1 MKKYNFTE
9 ITQGNYSAKGK
20 DTRISFWF
28 TDKDRKE
35 ACITYGIYEPLTSD
49 EGYTSFMTIKHN
61 IRFNLDDEKE
71 FYVNKLDSGLKKEIE
86 RQEKS
91 DKYNNN
97 DVLKYFKNNPT
108 INEIFE
114 KVSDELDS
122 GTERKESKV
131 KKIFIMDI
139 TKENPLFNSKELL
152 KLCAE
157 DKYYV
162 TISLEDFRSKNLRV
176 WYNLKGLGGVGIGI
190 PVKLYPIESLTN
202 RIIKAVSKFE
212 KDNDIDI
219 IPRFFNSFTSKKFDR
234 NIEILKR
241 ITNYTKDTNI
251 TSIEINPMKVKTTF
265 PDDIFIT
272 VPIDPNVF
280 YLDIKV
286 TREKDGKENTEGYIL
301 MRERIDSIMHHVL
314 TARSYNIALYKYKP
328 GKKVKDND
336 VYTKLVPLKGD
347 IEEMTLSRYNYFSSF
362 KSLSFR
368 KVSFELC
375 KYLYK
380 DVSSLVNSEYHI
392 ANLIGLI
399 YDDKVEKPYD
409 SVYLDRLNED
419 QLNNVYDPFIEE
431 VISTFKGEYDKQIK
445 LYGRFSKKEQI
456 KASVVYNFR
465 NLLAELDDKLYEHTV
480 VSEADCMLITDCE
493 VLNGPAKINTIEVK
507 LYKDLNKSLTQITS
521 LRDSLTFMMHMN
533 TESGKTIIRMM
544 EVLLTKDGPVVSSI
558 TSNKKYT
565 DTKKFSSVQFNIQNL
580 LGEYLYGLLTFLGKL
595 LYIYELLDNDVRR
608 GVQFLNTTDDE
619 ETTESVAKISYHEVE
634 GTYIKYLKELRYN
647 KEPEE
652 EFVDEEELYEEEY

>member
-1 MKKYNFTE
+1 MEKNNFIE

-20 DTRISFWF
+20 DTKISFWF

-108 INEIFE
+108 ISEIFE
-114 KVSDELDS
+114 KVSEELDS

-139 TKENPLFNSKELL
+139 TKENPLFYSKELL

-157 DKYYV
+157 DKYYA
-162 TISLEDFRSKNLRV
+162 TISLEDFSSKNLRV

-190 PVKLYPIESLTN
+190 PVDLYPVESLTN

-219 IPRFFNSFTSKKFDR
+219 IPRFLSSFTSKKFNR

-241 ITNYTKDTNI
+241 ITNYTKDTDI
-251 TSIEINPMKVKTTF
+251 TSIEINPMKVKTNF

-272 VPIDPNVF
+272 VPIDPNTF

-286 TREKDGKENTEGYIL
+286 TRKKDGKENTEEYIL

-314 TARSYNIALYKYKP
+314 TARSYSIALYKYKP
-328 GKKVKDND
+328 GKNVKDND
-336 VYTKLVPLKGD
+336 IYTKLVPLKGD
-347 IEEMTLSRYNYFSSF
+347 SEEMTLSRHNYFSSL

-409 SVYLDRLNED
+409 SVYLNRLNEE

-431 VISTFKGEYDKQIK
+431 VISTFKGEYDEQIK
-445 LYGRFSKKEQI
+445 LYGRFSKKDQI
-456 KASVVYNFR
+456 KSSVVYNFR
-465 NLLAELDDKLYEHTV
+465 NLLAELDDKLCEHTV

-507 LYKDLNKSLTQITS
+507 LYKDLRKPLTQIMS
-521 LRDSLTFMMHMN
+521 LRDSLTFMMHLN
-533 TESGKTIIRMM
+533 TESGKTIIRMI
-544 EVLLTKDGPVVSSI
+544 EVLLTKDGPVVYSVS
-558 TSNKKYT
+558 TDKKYR
-565 DTKKFSSVQFNIQNL
+565 DTKKFSSVQNNLDEL

-595 LYIYELLDNDVRR
+595 LYIYELLNDNVRDIQYTSITED
-608 GVQFLNTTDDE
+608 G
-619 ETTESVAKISYHEVE
+619 ETIENVVELAYYPVE

-647 KEPEE
+647 KKVEEDFEYEEELEEE
-652 EFVDEEELYEEEY
+652 EF

>member
-1 MKKYNFTE
+1 MKKINFMEVTKENDSKGNE
-9 ITQGNYSAKGK
+9 IKV
-20 DTRISFWF
+20 SFWF
-28 TDKDRKE
+28 TSEDRKE
-35 ACITYGIYEPLTSD
+35 ACLTYRILKTLTKVD
-49 EGYTSFMTIKHN
+49 VYTNLMTVEHSLTFK
-61 IRFNLDDEKE
+61 LDNTKE
-71 FYVNKLDSGLKKEIE
+71 YYVNKLESGLNKEIR
-86 RQEKS
+86 RQEREGRY
-91 DKYNNN
+91 DK
-97 DVLKYFKNNPT
+97 DILKYFKNNPT
-108 INEIFE
+108 ISEIFE
-114 KVSDELDS
+114 NVSDELDS

-157 DKYYV
+157 DKYYA
-162 TISLEDFRSKNLRV
+162 TISLEDFLSKNLRI

-190 PVKLYPIESLTN
+190 PVNLYPIETLIE

-241 ITNYTKDTNI
+241 ITNYTKDTDI
-251 TSIEINPMKVKTTF
+251 TSIEINPMKVKTNF
-265 PDDIFIT
+265 PDDIFMT
-272 VPIDPNVF
+272 VPIDPNTF

-314 TARSYNIALYKYKP
+314 TARSYSIALYKYKP
-328 GKKVKDND
+328 GKNVKDND
-336 VYTKLVPLKGD
+336 VYTKLVPLNGD
-347 IEEMTLSRYNYFSSF
+347 SEEITLSRHNYFSSF

-409 SVYLDRLNED
+409 SVYLDRLNEE

-431 VISTFKGEYDKQIK
+431 VISTFKGEYDEQIK
-445 LYGRFSKKEQI
+445 LYGRFSKKDQI
-456 KASVVYNFR
+456 KSSVVYNFR
-465 NLLAELDDKLYEHTV
+465 NLLAELDDKLCEHTV

-493 VLNGPAKINTIEVK
+493 VLNGTEKINTIEVK

-521 LRDSLTFMMHMN
+521 LRDSLTFMMHLN
-533 TESGKTIIRMM
+533 TESGKTIIRMI
-544 EVLLTKDGPVVSSI
+544 EVLLTKDGPIVYSVSPD
-558 TSNKKYT
+558 KKYR
-565 DTKKFSSVQFNIQNL
+565 DTKKFSSIQNNLEEL

-595 LYIYELLDNDVRR
+595 LYIYELLNDNVRDIQYTSITED
-608 GVQFLNTTDDE
+608 G
-619 ETTESVAKISYHEVE
+619 ETIENVVELAYYLVE

-652 EFVDEEELYEEEY
+652 EFVDEEEEEF

>member
-580 LGEYLYGLLTFLGKL
+580 LGEYLYELLTFLGKL